1 MYFTGIDMGSTCTKL
16 IVLDEGGAIAYKKVV
31 PTGWNCVETAK
42 GLIDELAED
51 GFARESMLIVSTG
64 YGRQAI
70 PFADKKVT
78 EISCHGKGAY
88 YLFNDDAFTLIDI
101 GGQDTKIIETE
112 RGTVRNFI
120 MNDKC
125 SAGTGRFLEIMA
137 GGAWRWA
144 QRNVRTGAGEQEPC
158 KHIQHVHRVCGI
170 GSGKPYRPRNGQGGH
185 CIRHS

>member
-16 IVLDEGGAIAYKKVV
+16 IALDEGGAIAYKKVV
-31 PTGWNCVETAK
+31 STGWNCVETAK
-42 GLIDELAED
+42 GLIDGLAKE
-51 GFARESMLIVSTG
+51 GFARENMLIVSTG

-78 EISCHGKGAY
+78 EISCHGRGAY

-137 GGAWRWA
+137 GVLGVGLNEMCELGR
-144 QRNVRTGAGEQEPC
+144 
-158 KHIQHVHRVCGI
+158 RV
-170 GSGKPYRPRNGQGGH
+170 KTM
-185 CIRHS
+185 

>member
-16 IVLDEGGAIAYKKVV
+16 IVLDEGGAIAYKRVV

-42 GLIDELAED
+42 GLIDELAKE
-51 GFARESMLIVSTG
+51 GFARENMLIVSTG

-78 EISCHGKGAY
+78 EISCHGRGAY

-137 GGAWRWA
+137 GWA
-144 QRNVRTGAGEQEPC
+144 LGSTKCANWGG
-158 KHIQHVHRVCGI
+158 RV
-170 GSGKPYRPRNGQGGH
+170 KTM
-185 CIRHS
+185 